1 MKAVDRQSLFD
12 LAIQHAGSAEAAL
25 LLALENGLSLTDDII
40 PGQNINTAETKPN
53 SITQYYATNQLQP
66 ATAVSATEINLS
78 GGINYMG
85 IEIDFIVS

>member
-12 LAIQHAGSAEAAL
+12 LAIQHAGAADDAIAI
-25 LLALENGLSLTDDII
+25 ALENGLSLTDDII
-40 PGQNINTAETKPN
+40 PGQNINTTEPKAN

-66 ATAVSATEINLS
+66 ATAVSTTEINLP